1 MASEMIFQ
9 IREELITLSEE
20 KFRKFT
26 ENLIP
31 RAENIL
37 GIRTPL
43 LREISKRIAKSEN
56 WQEYILCEEMK
67 YFEETMLQGMVIGLK
82 KNEKL
87 EEILSLVEKFIPRIN
102 NWAVCDAFCTDLK
115 IVKKN
120 REKTWEFL
128 QRYFDSNEE
137 YEIRV
142 ALVLSLKYFVSE
154 EYLSEIFVK
163 LDNLKNHSYYVQ
175 MGAAWLLAEIYIKFP
190 ENANMYINNNK
201 LDDFTHNKA
210 IQKICESFRV
220 EKNAKEYLKT
230 LKR

>member
-26 ENLIP
+26 ENLNP
-31 RAENIL
+31 GVKNIL
-37 GIRTPL
+37 GIRTPF

-56 WQEYILCEEMK
+56 WQEYVLYEEMK
-67 YFEETMLQGMVIGLK
+67 YFEEIMLQGMVIGLK
-82 KNEKL
+82 KNEKF
-87 EEILSLVEKFIPRIN
+87 EEILALVERFIPRIN

-120 REKTWEFL
+120 REKMWEFL
-128 QRYFDSNEE
+128 QKYFDSDKE

-142 ALVLSLKYFVSE
+142 ALVLSLKYFVLE
-154 EYLSEIFVK
+154 EYLNEIFVK
-163 LDNLKNHSYYVQ
+163 LDNLKNHSYYVK
-175 MGAAWLLAEIYIKFP
+175 MGAAWLIAEIYIKFP
-190 ENANMYINNNK
+190 EKANMYISNNK

-220 EKNAKEYLKT
+220 EKSAKEYLKT